1 MSTAPAVTS
10 ATSAGPSADPTA
22 EAVPTGR
29 RGRRLDPEMLLLL
42 VLPPVLVALAFGAWV
57 LWRQTADLDSVEQ
70 SQLAWSTVTS
80 LMVEHVK
87 LTAVAGLLVVAVA
100 VPLGIALTRGRLKA
114 ASPVVVGLANAGQ
127 AAPAVG
133 LIVLLALWLGFGFGT
148 AIIALVV
155 YGVLPVLR
163 NTIVGLQGVDPTL
176 VEAGRGIG
184 MTPAAVLLRVELP
197 LALPVIMSGVRTA
210 LVLIVG
216 TAALATFINAG
227 GLGAMIVAGINL
239 FRYSLVVSG
248 ALLVA
253 LLALL
258 VEWLGRVL
266 EFVARPKGV

>member
-1 MSTAPAVTS
+1 MS
-10 ATSAGPSADPTA
+10 ATSAATASAGATVDPTG
-22 EAVPTGR
+22 EAPPAKR

-57 LWRQTADLDSVEQ
+57 VWRQTADLDSVEQ

-184 MTPAAVLLRVELP
+184 MTSASVLLRVELP

>member
-1 MSTAPAVTS
+1 MS
-10 ATSAGPSADPTA
+10 ATSDATASAGATVDPTG
-22 EAVPTGR
+22 EAPAAKR

-57 LWRQTADLDSVEQ
+57 VWRQTADLDSVEQ

-87 LTAVAGLLVVAVA
+87 LTVVAGLLVVAVA

-184 MTPAAVLLRVELP
+184 MTSASVLLRVELP

-216 TAALATFINAG
+216 TAALATFIDAG
-227 GLGAMIVAGINL
+227 GLGAMIVSGINL
-239 FRYSLVVSG
+239 FRNSLVVSG